1 MVKRFAGLALLFA
14 AALCAAP
21 PGYHVIRRIHL
32 GGEGFWDY
40 LTADSA
46 QRRLYV
52 SHGTHVVVL
61 DLDTDKVVGDIP
73 DTQGVHGIAIAGD
86 LNRGFISDGRTNDV
100 TIFDLT
106 HLNVIGKVPA
116 GTNPDSIV
124 YDPVSKRVFAFNGR
138 GNSATV
144 IDAAVGTV
152 AATIPLAGKPEYS
165 AVDGAGK
172 LYVNLEDKSQLVEI
186 DTSKMAV
193 LNTWPLAP
201 CEEPSGMGID
211 AGHRRLFIGCHNR
224 MMAVVD
230 AKTGKVLATP
240 AIGPGVDGNGFD
252 PGPEYGFS
260 ANGGDGTLTVVGQT
274 GPGKFEVVES
284 AETQRGARTMAIDLK
299 KHNVYLPDAEL
310 GPAPA
315 PTADNPHPRPA
326 VIKDTFT
333 LLVVGPSV
341 SP

>member
-1 MVKRFAGLALLFA
+1 MKLRFAGLALLCSV
-14 AALCAAP
+14 ALCAAQ
-21 PGYHVIRRIHL
+21 PGYHVIRRIHV
-32 GGEGFWDY
+32 GGDGFWDY

-86 LNRGFISDGRTNDV
+86 LNRGFVSDGRTNDV
-100 TIFDLT
+100 TIFDLA

-116 GTNPDSIV
+116 GSNSDSIV
-124 YDPVSKRVFAFNGR
+124 YDPASKRVFAFNGR
-138 GNSATV
+138 SNSATV
-144 IDAAVGTV
+144 IDAAAGTV
-152 AATIPLAGKPEYS
+152 ASTIPLAGKPEY
-165 AVDGAGK
+165 ATVDGAGK
-172 LYVNLEDKSQLVEI
+172 LDVNLEDKSRLVEI

-224 MMAVVD
+224 TMAVVD

-240 AIGPGVDGNGFD
+240 SIGR
-252 PGPEYGFS
+252 ES
-260 ANGGDGTLTVVGQT
+260 TAT
-274 GPGKFEVVES
+274 GS
-284 AETQRGARTMAIDLK
+284 IRASRMAS
-299 KHNVYLPDAEL
+299 
-310 GPAPA
+310 A
-315 PTADNPHPRPA
+315 PTAATEP
-326 VIKDTFT
+326 
-333 LLVVGPSV
+333 
-341 SP
+341 